1 MTTIMELTIKRESGH
16 EVILRNYDGWEY
28 RAIVKRVFSPTCRW
42 NNVIWYHCPTEG
54 REGLEV
60 YAGENYGMKD
70 ITRSWSRN
78 YGTGPFPK
86 WLVPIVEELKNVHSS
101 VKWDGLT
108 QNI

>member
-1 MTTIMELTIKRESGH
+1 M
-16 EVILRNYDGWEY
+16 
-28 RAIVKRVFSPTCRW
+28 
-42 NNVIWYHCPTEG
+42 EG

-60 YAGENYGMKD
+60 YAGENYGERD
-70 ITRSWSRN
+70 SCRSWSRN

-101 VKWDGLT
+101 VNWEGLT